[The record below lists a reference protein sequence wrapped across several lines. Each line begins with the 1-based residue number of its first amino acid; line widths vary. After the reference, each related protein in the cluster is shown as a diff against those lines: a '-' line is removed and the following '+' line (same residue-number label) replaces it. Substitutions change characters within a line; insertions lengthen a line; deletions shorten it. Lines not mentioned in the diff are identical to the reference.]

1 MLRTHLPYLHQHP
14 DARNNVLM
22 RVFAHRG
29 ASALAPENT
38 LAAFRLAA
46 QRGAT
51 WVELD
56 VDVIGDGTPI
66 VIHDSTLDR
75 TTNRSGRYD
84 HLTRA
89 DLAMIDAGS
98 WFDPDFAHES
108 IPTLEAALETLRT
121 LGLSVNVEIKSCEA
135 GAAACRTLVDA
146 TAELIED
153 HIQCGGSTPLVSSF
167 NPLLLDRFRQRA
179 PHIPRA
185 VLFDTGLL
193 LDDWRS
199 YAENL
204 EVTAIHPSNTK
215 LSKARVEDIRARGYD
230 VNVWTVNDRPRA
242 EELASWGVTGI
253 FTDRVSDLAA

>member
-1 MLRTHLPYLHQHP
+1 
-14 DARNNVLM
+14 M

-38 LAAFRLAA
+38 RAAFRLAA
-46 QRGAT
+46 EHGAT

-56 VDVIGDGTPI
+56 VDVIGDGTPV

-75 TTNRSGRYD
+75 TTNRSGHYD
-84 HLTRA
+84 RLTRA
-89 DLAMIDAGS
+89 ELLGIDAGA
-98 WFDPDFAHES
+98 WFSPDFAGEPL
-108 IPTLEAALETLRT
+108 PTLAEALATLREVR
-121 LGLSVNVEIKSCEA
+121 LNVNVEIKSCEA
-135 GAAACRTLVDA
+135 GATACRTLIDA
-146 TAELIED
+146 TAELVED
-153 HIQCGGSTPLVSSF
+153 HIHRGGNTPLVSSF

-185 VLFDTGLL
+185 ALFDTGLL

-204 EVTAIHPSNTK
+204 EVVAIHPSNTK

-230 VNVWTVNDRPRA
+230 VNVWTVNDRLRA

-253 FTDRVSDLAA
+253 FTDRVHELADLAA